1 MCSRLLRRL
10 SPAVSRRRESTV
22 SRMLGPALDW
32 VTQQW
37 VKGTGRRCDLLSEA
51 WLEGPVGGGFI
62 GDRWLDTYAE
72 SVGAEAVRA
81 GGGGLVQ
88 SLAALD
94 QPGFSADEVDPTV
107 VEFYETT
114 ATWRL
119 EVWSRWSPWFRPLG
133 VVLSALFSRR
143 LQQLNLP
150 LDPMETSRGMTSDVI
165 PIVAK
170 DGSVLGCAWQRTLRA
185 TGQTVFGGYYGIV
198 DLPSSGHPA
207 IRVVFP
213 LPNGSITVFLRPEN
227 DQGRALRLVSD
238 GSMWGESGAYLVV
251 RGPGPTFWSRR
262 IPLPERFEVY
272 VDDEGV
278 LRADH
283 HLHFL
288 RWRVLQMHY
297 RIERTTSA
305 SETATHA

>member
-1 MCSRLLRRL
+1 
-10 SPAVSRRRESTV
+10 
-22 SRMLGPALDW
+22 MLGAAMDW

-37 VKGTGRRCDLLSEA
+37 VKRTGRRRDLLFDA
-51 WLEGPVGGGFI
+51 WLDGPVGGAFI
-62 GDRWLDTYAE
+62 GDRWLDGYAK
-72 SVGAEAVRA
+72 SVGAEAVRS
-81 GGGGLVQ
+81 GGGGLVP

-94 QPGFSADEVDPTV
+94 QPGFSAEQLSPTV

-114 ATWRL
+114 SDWRL
-119 EVWSRWSPWFRPLG
+119 EVWSRWSPWFRPFG
-133 VVLSALFSRR
+133 VILSALFARR

-165 PIVAK
+165 PIVSK
-170 DGSVLGCAWQRTLRA
+170 NGSVLGSAWQRTLRA

-198 DLPSSGHPA
+198 DLPSWGRPA
-207 IRVVFP
+207 VRVVFP

-227 DQGRALRLVSD
+227 AQGGAFRLVSD
-238 GSMWGESGAYLVV
+238 GSRWGEPGAYLVV
-251 RGPGPTFWSRR
+251 RGAGPTFWSRR
-262 IPLPERFEVY
+262 VPLPERFEVY

-297 RIERTTSA
+297 RIERTASA
-305 SETATHA
+305 SETETHA